1 MNGEFLFMEYQVA
14 DLRSQM
20 EAEYLIKGKIDRH
33 TANLQEQVRL
43 MEQELERRREMFS
56 QERQ

>member
-1 MNGEFLFMEYQVA
+1 MNGEFLFMENQVI

-20 EAEYLIKGKIDRH
+20 EAEYLVKGKIEKH
-33 TANLQEQVRL
+33 TAELQEQARL
-43 MEQELERRREMFS
+43 LEQELERRREMFS